1 MSGIGVFICHCGRNI
16 AGTVNVPKVRD
27 AAKEIPGVTYAEDN
41 KYTCSEIG
49 QSSIR
54 RAIMEQALDRVVIG
68 CCSPRMHENTF
79 RKAVAAAGLN
89 PYLLEIANLR
99 EHCSWVHGNNPE
111 AATKKAIDLVKMA
124 ISKVTYHEPL
134 FPKEV
139 GVTKRALVIGA
150 GITGMQAALDIANG
164 GHEVI
169 LVEREPT
176 IGGRM
181 AQLDKTFPTLDCSAC
196 IMTPKMVEVA
206 QHPKITLMT
215 YTEVAKVSGFVGNF
229 KVQLKKKPRYVDIK
243 KCTGCSDCATVC
255 PVKIPAK
262 FDLGMSERKAI
273 YRTFPQAVPN
283 VFAVDRRGL
292 PPCRSTCPAGVNAQG
307 YVALIAQGKFKEAL
321 GVVRRTMP
329 FAAICGRVCVNPC
342 EYECERGKVDQPIA
356 IRALKRFIAD
366 YELKNG
372 RTKAAPVPRTKKER
386 VAIVGSG
393 PAGLACAYD
402 LVQKGYPVTV
412 FEAASKAGGLLRYG
426 IPEMRLPRDIL
437 DNEISYIEEIGVEIK
452 TGTPVKKLEDVFS
465 QGYKAVFLATGAG
478 ASLKLGIPDEDIPG
492 AITALDLLRRVN
504 SGTKVS
510 LGKRVVVV
518 GGGNAAIDA
527 ARVALR
533 TGANDVTMVYRRTRA
548 EMPAEPGEVAD
559 AEREGVKIQ
568 FLVNPVGFINKNG
581 KLGGVRCI
589 RMELGA
595 PDASSRRRPIPV
607 KGSEF
612 DIETDNVITALGQ
625 KVDPAGMPGNLECGR
640 DGTIIADPVTFAT
653 NIDGVFAGGDIVSG
667 PATVINA
674 VAAGKEAA
682 ISIERYLEK
691 QDLKQGRPEPRE
703 KVKDIPKQG
712 VKKMA
717 RAEMPALDNSR
728 RHSFAETELGFDE
741 KTAVSEASRCL
752 NCGICSDCQQC
763 VEVCEARAIDF
774 AQREETVEAD
784 VGAIVVATGYDLF
797 DAARYGEYGYGIYPD
812 VITGLQMER
821 LLSASGPTE
830 GEVLRPSDHTH
841 PKIVV
846 FVSCVGSRD
855 EKMDKPYCSK
865 ICCMYM
871 AKQAIMLKEH
881 DPDVQSYVFY
891 IDNRTAGKNFEE
903 FGRRAQEEADA
914 LYLRGR
920 VSKIYQE
927 GKQLV
932 VLGEDSLIG
941 KPVEIK
947 ADLVVLAT
955 GVVPSEGT
963 TELAQCLNIGYDQ
976 YGFLTE
982 AHPKLRPVE
991 TQTDGIFIA
1000 GAAVAPKDIP
1010 DSVAQGSA
1018 AAAKVMAL
1026 LSEDKLLANPLTAIV
1041 DQQRCIGCLLCQE
1054 VCPFDA
1060 VTTTTTRDKRTV
1072 ASVNESV
1079 CKGCGLCS
1087 ATCRCGAM
1095 NLRGFSTQ
1103 QILSEVV
1110 SLWR

>member
-1 MSGIGVFICHCGRNI
+1 MSGIGVFVCHCGRNI
-16 AGTVNVPKVRD
+16 GGVITVPEVCK
-27 AAKEIPGVTYAEDN
+27 AAKAISGVTYAEDN
-41 KYTCSEIG
+41 KYTCSEVG

-54 RAIMEQALDRVVIG
+54 RAIMEQDLDRVVIG

-79 RKAVAAAGLN
+79 RKTIASAGLN

-99 EHCSWVHGNNPE
+99 EHCSWVHGNDPK
-111 AATKKAIDLVKMA
+111 AATAKAIDLLKMA
-124 ISKVTYHEPL
+124 VAKVSYHESL

-139 GVTKRALVIGA
+139 GVTKRALVIGG
-150 GITGMQAALDIANG
+150 GITGMQAALDIANA
-164 GHEVI
+164 GHEVV

-215 YTEVAKVSGFVGNF
+215 CAEVSGISGFVGNF
-229 KVQLKKKPRYVDIK
+229 KVEVKKKARYADVK
-243 KCTGCSDCATVC
+243 KCTGCGDCVTVC
-255 PVKIPAK
+255 PVKVPAE
-262 FDLGMSERKAI
+262 FELGMSERKAV
-273 YRTFPQAVPN
+273 YRPFPQAVPN
-283 VFAVDRRGL
+283 IYTIERRGL
-292 PPCRSTCPAGVNAQG
+292 PPCRVSCPAGVNAQG
-307 YVALIAQGKFKEAL
+307 YIALISQGKFKEAL
-321 GVVRRTMP
+321 KVLRRTMP
-329 FAAICGRVCVNPC
+329 FAGVCGRICVAPC
-342 EYECERGKVDQPIA
+342 ESDCEREKFDQPIA
-356 IRALKRFIAD
+356 IHYLKRFMAD
-366 YELKNG
+366 YEIKNG
-372 RTKAAPVPRTKKER
+372 REKVTPVPITKKDK

-402 LVQKGYPVTV
+402 LVRKGYPVTV
-412 FEAASKAGGLLRYG
+412 FEAAPKSGGLLRYG
-426 IPEMRLPRDIL
+426 IPEMRLPREII
-437 DNEISYIEEIGVEIK
+437 DNEVSYVQELGVEIK
-452 TGTPVKKLEDVFS
+452 TNTPVNDLSELFNK
-465 QGYKAVFLATGAG
+465 GYKAVFLATGAG
-478 ASLKLGIPDEDIPG
+478 ASQRLGIPGED
-492 AITALDLLRRVN
+492 AIGVRYALEFLQSVN
-504 SGTKVS
+504 SGVKVT
-510 LGKRVVVV
+510 LGKRVAII

-527 ARVALR
+527 ARVARRL
-533 TGANDVTMVYRRTRA
+533 GAEEVFILYRRTRA
-548 EMPAEPGEVAD
+548 EMPAAENEIEE
-559 AEREGVKIQ
+559 AEREGIKIQ
-568 FLVNPVGFINKNG
+568 YLVAPENFISKDG
-581 KLGGVRCI
+581 KLTGVRCV
-589 RMELGA
+589 RMELGE
-595 PDASSRRRPIPV
+595 PDASGRHRPLPI

-612 DIETDNVITALGQ
+612 VIDVDEVIGALGQ
-625 KVDPAGMPGNLECGR
+625 RVDNTKLPGKLNFSR
-640 DGTIIADPVTFAT
+640 SGTIEADPVTMST
-653 NIDGVFAGGDIVSG
+653 NIDGVFAGGDVVSG

-682 ISIERYLEK
+682 ISVERYLESK
-691 QDLKQGRPEPRE
+691 DLKEGRPFPKE
-703 KVKDIPKQG
+703 KVKDVPKDRA
-712 VKKMA
+712 VKKP
-717 RAEMPALDNSR
+717 RAVMPTIALSER
-728 RHSFAETELGFDE
+728 KSFTEVEKGFDE
-741 KTAVSEASRCL
+741 SAAVAEANRCL

-763 VEVCEARAIDF
+763 VEACGAQAIDF
-774 AQREETVEAD
+774 EKKDEIVQID
-784 VGAIVVATGYDLF
+784 VGGIVVATGFNTF
-797 DAARYGEYGYGIYPD
+797 DPVVYGEYGAGKYPD

-841 PKIVV
+841 PKTVV
-846 FVSCVGSRD
+846 FISCVGSRD

-881 DPDVQSYVFY
+881 DPEVQSYVFY

-914 LYLRGR
+914 VYLRGR

-927 GKQLV
+927 GKKLI

-941 KPVEIK
+941 RPVEVQ

-955 GVVPSEGT
+955 GVVPSKGA

-991 TQTDGIFIA
+991 TQTDGIFVA
-1000 GAAVAPKDIP
+1000 GACVSPRDIP

-1018 AAAKVMAL
+1018 AAAKVLDL
-1026 LSEDKLLANPLTAIV
+1026 LSQDVMLTNPMIAV
-1041 DQQRCIGCLLCQE
+1041 CDQQKCTGCLTCE
-1054 VCPFDA
+1054 AVCPFGA
-1060 VTTTTTRDKRTV
+1060 ITPQITRDKRTV

-1087 ATCRCGAM
+1087 AICRCGAM
-1095 NLRGFSTQ
+1095 NLRGFTSQ